1 MRKTFLLLDIDGVLL
16 KSNGYDLA
24 FLDTVHEV
32 FAKLGQEHIRLQ
44 IRVSELFQAENISA
58 EWDMAQICAASLYEF
73 CAERNGIERI
83 PEINSGKTLP
93 RIGNTEEFTPFLY
106 QKIRLCGK
114 YWTRDIAD
122 LYRDRE
128 RIFPWIARTEAAKF
142 FLLDTLTPKNEI
154 FNRLLSRLL
163 GAETFRSFY
172 GVEPLIETES
182 YLETKDEILI
192 SEKYRKLLSEQ
203 HPEIRSSVM
212 TYRPSRLPDE
222 AGNKKSVYFVNTP
235 EAECAMRF
243 LGWTNGNVRCIGG
256 GDLCY
261 MEEKNH
267 LKRETYCKPHPFHA
281 LSALLYAACGD
292 RIAAL
297 ETAQRFIAQDEK
309 RDYSE
314 NPGERILPVR
324 EPFRAAVFED
334 SPTGIESL
342 KRMVPLMRKFGYQ
355 VESRFYGIYSM
366 PEKAEQMRLLGAEI
380 FSDVNAALDDLF
392 VSEKF

>member
-32 FAKLGQEHIRLQ
+32 FAKIGQGHIRLTK
-44 IRVSELFQAENISA
+44 RVSELFQAENISA
-58 EWDMAQICAASLYEF
+58 EWDMVQICAAALYEF
-73 CAERNGIERI
+73 CAERNGIENI
-83 PEINSGKTLP
+83 PDIYSGKVFP
-93 RIGNTEEFTPFLY
+93 RTGSTEEFFPYLSG
-106 QKIRLCGK
+106 KIKLCGK
-114 YWTRDIAD
+114 FWTRDIAD
-122 LYRDRE
+122 LYRERE
-128 RIFPWIARTEAAKF
+128 SIFPLIAQTEAAKL
-142 FLLDTLTPKNEI
+142 FLLDTLMPENEI
-154 FNRLLSRLL
+154 FNRLISRLL
-163 GAETFRSFY
+163 GSENFRSFY
-172 GVEPLIETES
+172 GVEPLLETDS

-192 SEKYRKLLSEQ
+192 SEKYREFLTEQ

-297 ETAQRFIAQDEK
+297 ETVQRFIARDEK
-309 RDYSE
+309 GDYSE
-314 NPGERILPVR
+314 NPGERILPTR

-342 KRMVPLMRKFGYQ
+342 KRMVPLLRKFGYQ
-355 VESRFYGIYSM
+355 VEPRLYGIYSM
-366 PEKAEQMRLLGAEI
+366 PEKAEQMRLLGAEV
-380 FSDVNAALDDLF
+380 FPDVNTALDDLF
-392 VSEKF
+392 ADEII